1 VTKERA
7 VESMSISEFARRSRL
22 SPRALRLYDELGLL
36 APARVDAATGYR
48 FYTAD
53 QVETARLIAALRQL
67 GVPLAEIKG
76 VLGLEPALA
85 ADRVTGYWS
94 AVETEHAARR
104 ELADAVVRQLH
115 GKRSVMFEAATREI
129 PSRSL
134 LCLKRHVAGE
144 TGAWALGKEFVRLLQ
159 ERAAPRLEG
168 QDGAAFCIY
177 WGEVSDDSDGPLE
190 WCRPVPA
197 ADAAE
202 LAGQFPELTLRTEP
216 AHREAFVDLGPGG
229 QTNAAQWQLVWQSLS
244 AWGEEHGVQPTDLG
258 ARVTYRAPQPRTADS
273 VPDTDFAVPFAD
285 RTG

>member
-1 VTKERA
+1 

-48 FYTAD
+48 FYAAD

-67 GVPLAEIKG
+67 GVPLAEIKV

-115 GKRSVMFEAATREI
+115 GKRSVMFEVATREI

-144 TGAWALGKEFVRLLQ
+144 AGAWALGKEFVRLLQ